1 MTPGIIQKP
10 VFKPDIDFK
19 VQPDVLEER
28 STVVHCTVNGYPF
41 WPTGIR
47 IWPTTFLIQEN
58 GKRKKLLQAYNI
70 TPYPDWKW
78 VFHGHV
84 FTLVFEGL
92 DKDCLLFDLL
102 EDIPQ
107 PGGFCIENIERNKQD
122 VYWVEIDGTGL

>member
-1 MTPGIIQKP
+1 MSSTIIQKP

-19 VQPDVLEER
+19 VQQDVLEER
-28 STVVHCTVNGYPF
+28 STIVHCTVTGYPF
-41 WPTGIR
+41 FVTAIR

-58 GKRKKLLQAYNI
+58 GERKKLLQAYNI
-70 TPYPDWKW
+70 TPYPNWKLVW
-78 VFHGHV
+78 SGHV

-107 PGGFCIENIERNKQD
+107 PGGFHIENIERNGQD
-122 VYWVEIDGTGL
+122 VYHVEIS